1 MATRICHG
9 QEFVPYRIVLRMIE
23 VASLWCMEETGG
35 SSQDT
40 MLYAYWPQ
48 YLGMFE
54 ESCHTLSC
62 YDTVDQLKRR
72 PLKVGL
78 ATANAFPTLGHR
90 TGESFEHPEV
100 EKARAGR
107 Q

>member
-1 MATRICHG
+1 M
-9 QEFVPYRIVLRMIE
+9 PYRIVLRMIE
-23 VASLWCMEETGG
+23 VASLWCMKETGG
-35 SSQDT
+35 SSQDL
-40 MLYAYWPQ
+40 MLYAYWPH
-48 YLGMFE
+48 YFGMFE

-78 ATANAFPTLGHR
+78 ASANAFPTLGHR
-90 TGESFEHPEV
+90 TGQSFEHPEV
-100 EKARAGR
+100 EKARAGK

>member
-1 MATRICHG
+1 MATRICQG
-9 QEFVPYRIVLRMIE
+9 QGFVPYGIVLRVIE
-23 VASLWCMEETGG
+23 VASPWCVGESGG
-35 SSQDT
+35 SSQDS

-78 ATANAFPTLGHR
+78 ATAHAFSTLGHY
-90 TGESFEHPEV
+90 
-100 EKARAGR
+100 K
-107 Q
+107 